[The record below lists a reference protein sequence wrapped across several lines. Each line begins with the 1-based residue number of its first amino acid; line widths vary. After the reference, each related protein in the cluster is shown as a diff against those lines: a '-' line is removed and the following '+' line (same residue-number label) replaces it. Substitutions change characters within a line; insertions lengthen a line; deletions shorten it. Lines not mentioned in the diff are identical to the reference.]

1 MSENTVAIRC
11 KSEMNRWMDSV
22 MVVPQEQA
30 DDIEQNIK
38 ERMRGFERN
47 GSCYGDVMREIA
59 QAAGIE
65 SLALCDY
72 DEDTDEPT
80 DAWCEYCAGLS
91 QKMPVIEIDLGE
103 LGNDVNIDDLLDKAE
118 ELGWCI
124 HESDTEWE
132 FIQNSPAGEDFSFD
146 VGTDDV
152 HNADDMV
159 REIRSYAN
167 GFDAEEHAK
176 MWIEAQGWVSG
187 VPDLKTLV
195 KDADD
200 IKLMLNKLASA
211 MEDVLQGESDDED
224 DRAELS
230 PRQIERLDEIDNA
243 MYRFLLVLLEQDED
257 EFDWDMYHIGEAVD
271 AVQQVMLDHGFD
283 IHRPYIE
290 DDGERR
296 TVHDYERA
304 GDR

>member
-1 MSENTVAIRC
+1 
-11 KSEMNRWMDSV
+11 
-22 MVVPQEQA
+22 
-30 DDIEQNIK
+30 
-38 ERMRGFERN
+38 
-47 GSCYGDVMREIA
+47 MREIA

-146 VGTDDV
+146 VGADDV

-176 MWIEAQGWVSG
+176 MWIEAQGRVSG

-211 MEDVLQGESDDED
+211 MDDVLKGESDDED

-290 DDGERR
+290 DDGEHR

-304 GDR
+304 GGR

>member
-1 MSENTVAIRC
+1 
-11 KSEMNRWMDSV
+11 
-22 MVVPQEQA
+22 
-30 DDIEQNIK
+30 
-38 ERMRGFERN
+38 MRGFERN

-118 ELGWCI
+118 ELGWCVR
-124 HESDTEWE
+124 ESDTEWE

-146 VGTDDV
+146 VGADDV
-152 HNADDMV
+152 NNADDMV

-176 MWIEAQGWVSG
+176 MWIEAQGRVSG

-211 MEDVLQGESDDED
+211 MEDVLKGESDDED

-243 MYRFLLVLLEQDED
+243 MYRFLLVLLERDED

-283 IHRPYIE
+283 IHRPYVE
-290 DDGERR
+290 DDGEHR
-296 TVHDYERA
+296 TVYDYERA
-304 GDR
+304 GGR

>member
-1 MSENTVAIRC
+1 
-11 KSEMNRWMDSV
+11 MD
-22 MVVPQEQA
+22 
-30 DDIEQNIK
+30 I
-38 ERMRGFERN
+38 N
-47 GSCYGDVMREIA
+47 G
-59 QAAGIE
+59 
-65 SLALCDY
+65 
-72 DEDTDEPT
+72 
-80 DAWCEYCAGLS
+80 
-91 QKMPVIEIDLGE
+91 
-103 LGNDVNIDDLLDKAE
+103 LLDRAE

-124 HESDTEWE
+124 REDHEEWE
-132 FIQNSPAGEDFSFD
+132 FGQHSPAGEDFYFCVWTSD
-146 VGTDDV
+146 VNGPEDL
-152 HNADDMV
+152 V

-167 GFDAEEHAK
+167 DFDTEEHAK
-176 MWIEAQGWVSG
+176 MWIEAQGHVSG
-187 VPDLKTLV
+187 VPDIKTLV

-211 MEDVLQGESDDED
+211 MEDALEGREEDGD

-243 MYRFLLVLLEQDED
+243 MYQFLLVLLEMDED

-290 DDGERR
+290 DDGENR

-304 GDR
+304 GGR

>member
-22 MVVPQEQA
+22 MVVPQEQT
-30 DDIEQNIK
+30 DDIEQSIK

-103 LGNDVNIDDLLDKAE
+103 FGNDVNIDDLLDKAE
-118 ELGWCI
+118 ELGWCVR
-124 HESDTEWE
+124 ESDTEWE
-132 FIQNSPAGEDFSFD
+132 FIQNSPAGEDFFFD
-146 VGTDDV
+146 ISTSDV

-167 GFDAEEHAK
+167 SFDAEEHAK
-176 MWIEAQGWVSG
+176 MWIEAQGRVSG

-195 KDADD
+195 KDADA
-200 IKLMLNKLASA
+200 IKEMLDELAA
-211 MEDVLQGESDDED
+211 AVANDEDNAEGDDDEEEGVNSLED
-224 DRAELS
+224 AYEWILNNFNIDGAAARIIRNVLEYADRMEG
-230 PRQIERLDEIDNA
+230 DEQYD
-243 MYRFLLVLLEQDED
+243 FLTE
-257 EFDWDMYHIGEAVD
+257 
-271 AVQQVMLDHGFD
+271 MLDGT
-283 IHRPYIE
+283 I
-290 DDGERR
+290 GLS
-296 TVHDYERA
+296 
-304 GDR
+304 DREIRNLCWN

>member
-1 MSENTVAIRC
+1 MELR
-11 KSEMNRWMDSV
+11 
-22 MVVPQEQA
+22 
-30 DDIEQNIK
+30 DIQK
-38 ERMRGFERN
+38 E
-47 GSCYGDVMREIA
+47 
-59 QAAGIE
+59 IE
-65 SLALCDY
+65 
-72 DEDTDEPT
+72 
-80 DAWCEYCAGLS
+80 
-91 QKMPVIEIDLGE
+91 K
-103 LGNDVNIDDLLDKAE
+103 
-118 ELGWCI
+118 
-124 HESDTEWE
+124 
-132 FIQNSPAGEDFSFD
+132 
-146 VGTDDV
+146 
-152 HNADDMV
+152 
-159 REIRSYAN
+159 
-167 GFDAEEHAK
+167 
-176 MWIEAQGWVSG
+176 AQGRVSG

-211 MEDVLQGESDDED
+211 MEDVLNDED

-243 MYRFLLVLLEQDED
+243 MYRFLLVLLERDED

-283 IHRPYIE
+283 IYRPYVE

>member
-1 MSENTVAIRC
+1 MSENMVAIRC

-30 DDIEQNIK
+30 DDIEQSIK
-38 ERMRGFERN
+38 ERMHGFERN

-59 QAAGIE
+59 QAAGVE

-80 DAWCEYCAGLS
+80 DAWYEYCAGLS
-91 QKMPVIEIDLGE
+91 RKMPVIEIDLGE

-118 ELGWCI
+118 ELGWCV

-132 FIQNSPAGEDFSFD
+132 FIQNSPAGEDFFFD
-146 VGTDDV
+146 ISADNV

-167 GFDAEEHAK
+167 DFDAEEHAK
-176 MWIEAQGWVSG
+176 MWIEAQGRVSG

-211 MEDVLQGESDDED
+211 MEDVLKGESDDED

-243 MYRFLLVLLEQDED
+243 MYKFLLVLLEQDED

-290 DDGERR
+290 DDRKHR
-296 TVHDYERA
+296 TAHDYERA
-304 GDR
+304 GGR

>member
-1 MSENTVAIRC
+1 MSENMVAIRC
-11 KSEMNRWMDSV
+11 KSETNRWMDSV
-22 MVVPQEQA
+22 MVVPQERA
-30 DDIEQNIK
+30 DDIERSIK
-38 ERMRGFERN
+38 EWMRGFERN

-80 DAWCEYCAGLS
+80 DAWCEYCAGLG

-118 ELGWCI
+118 ELGWCVR
-124 HESDTEWE
+124 ESDTEWE
-132 FIQNSPAGEDFSFD
+132 FSQYSPAGEDFSFCVCTRD
-146 VGTDDV
+146 VNSPEDL
-152 HNADDMV
+152 A

-167 GFDAEEHAK
+167 DFDAEEHTK
-176 MWIEAQGWVSG
+176 MWVEAQGHVSG
-187 VPDLKTLV
+187 VPDIKTLV

-200 IKLMLNKLASA
+200 IELMLNKLASA
-211 MEDVLQGESDDED
+211 MEDALEGKTED
-224 DRAELS
+224 DDDRDELS

-243 MYRFLLVLLEQDED
+243 MYQFLLVLLEMDED

-290 DDGERR
+290 DDGKHR
-296 TVHDYERA
+296 TVHEYERA
-304 GDR
+304 GAR